1 MKMRAPLAAAIAIGL
16 TISAAV
22 LAFAQQLQVI
32 GNDPVAGPICAGPLG
47 PGPCAAVQQY
57 ILNQQQGQ
65 PGPPRV
71 LPMPDVPGA
80 GPPPIIDGRTAQ
92 QIAINCA
99 RQAGRYV
106 GSFAA
111 CAGQNVI
118 LPQDQ
123 QAVLDCAVSNS
134 GVQGF
139 ANCAAPHFG
148 IRLSNEQRIVADCAM
163 RSEGDRDDF
172 LVCAGSRLA
181 NQRLTPEQQAVLNCA
196 ANAVGDASDFASC
209 AASRI
214 IGPRLSREQRI
225 AVQCAAQSQGDYGTF
240 ASCAG
245 ANLFNLN
252 LNPEQQIAVQCVVQ
266 TGGQPYAAAG
276 CMATRLTARELE
288 KCFTDGIG
296 GSGCFGDNND
306 LVGRNGWTA
315 RTMAQIAGGP
325 NSVIRNP
332 SQIWGGD
339 NSFVRNP
346 GQIWGGS
353 NSFVRNPSQF
363 WGGNNSIF
371 NNPAQLA
378 PPPVTIGSVGGH
390 RICLPWC

>member
-1 MKMRAPLAAAIAIGL
+1 MRTRTLSALAIATG
-16 TISAAV
+16 AACH
-22 LAFAQQLQVI
+22 LALSAFA
-32 GNDPVAGPICAGPLG
+32 PATGPICAGPLG

-57 ILNQQQGQ
+57 ILSQQQFR
-65 PGPPRV
+65 PGPPAV
-71 LPMPDVPGA
+71 LPMPGGPSAAPGA
-80 GPPPIIDGRTAQ
+80 INGSYAQ
-92 QIAINCA
+92 QIALGCA
-99 RQAGRYV
+99 QRAGTDV
-106 GSFAA
+106 AAFAA

-118 LPQDQ
+118 LPPNQ

-134 GVQGF
+134 NAQGF

-148 IRLSNEQRIVADCAM
+148 IQLNNDQRIIADCAM

-172 LVCAGSRLA
+172 LACAGSRFV
-181 NQRLTPEQQAVLNCA
+181 NQRLTPDQQAVLSCA
-196 ANAVGDASDFASC
+196 TDANGDASDFASC

-240 ASCAG
+240 ASCAS

-288 KCFTDGIG
+288 KCFTDGMG
-296 GSGCFGDNND
+296 GSGCFGDDND

-332 SQIWGGD
+332 GQIWGGD

-346 GQIWGGS
+346 GQIWGGN

-378 PPPVTIGSVGGH
+378 PPPVTLGTVGGH

>member
-1 MKMRAPLAAAIAIGL
+1 MKTRASLAVVIATGS
-16 TISAAV
+16 TICVAV
-22 LAFAQQLQVI
+22 LAFAQPLQVI

-47 PGPCAAVQQY
+47 PGLCAAVQQY
-57 ILNQQQGQ
+57 ILDQQRLRQG
-65 PGPPRV
+65 GLPPAHPV
-71 LPMPDVPGA
+71 PAVPGT
-80 GPPPIIDGRTAQ
+80 GPAAINGGSAQ
-92 QIAINCA
+92 QIALACA
-99 RQAGRYV
+99 QHAGTDV
-106 GSFAA
+106 GLFAA

-118 LPQDQ
+118 LPQNQ
-123 QAVLDCAVSNS
+123 EAVLDCAVSNS
-134 GVQGF
+134 TAQEF
-139 ANCAAPHFG
+139 ASCAAPHFG
-148 IRLSNEQRIVADCAM
+148 IQLSNNQRIVADCAM
-163 RSEGDRDDF
+163 QSQGDRNDF
-172 LVCAGSRLA
+172 LRCAGARFA
-181 NQRLTPEQQAVLNCA
+181 NQSLTPEQQAVLNCA
-196 ANAVGDASDFASC
+196 SNANGSASDFASC

-225 AVQCAAQSQGDYGTF
+225 AVQCAAESQGDYGTF

-288 KCFTDGIG
+288 KCFTAGIG
-296 GSGCFGDNND
+296 GSGCFGDDND
-306 LVGRNGWTA
+306 LVGRNGWAA

-325 NSVIRNP
+325 NSVIRN
-332 SQIWGGD
+332 SGQIWGGD

-346 GQIWGGS
+346 GQIWGG
-353 NSFVRNPSQF
+353 
-363 WGGNNSIF
+363 NNSVF

-378 PPPVTIGSVGGH
+378 PPPVTLGTVGGH